1 MTTHKRFGVKRLSD
15 AAHSAASASP
25 LPNTQCV
32 YVPCDGQPTCRSSV
46 SFEWQLQLAGR
57 QHRQVV
63 DVRADNAVLKGV
75 PLPESWRTAMVC
87 SSLDEIADRF
97 AVEQSAK
104 LGIDL
109 SCTILGQLTAPRE
122 AAYAS
127 GTIVALQASSGAITR
142 VILCEILHTE
152 MTADDTA
159 FLCGVAAK
167 RQLDGKKGA

>member
-1 MTTHKRFGVKRLSD
+1 MPIQKRFDHERLRGIAERATAR
-15 AAHSAASASP
+15 AA
-25 LPNTQCV
+25 LPNTQCT
-32 YVPCDGQPTCRSSV
+32 YMQQDGGV
-46 SFEWQLQLAGR
+46 SFNTPVAFEWQLQVAGR
-57 QHRQVV
+57 THRHVV
-63 DVRADNAVLKGV
+63 SVTADNSSKKGV
-75 PLPESWRTAMVC
+75 PLPESWRTALEC
-87 SSLDEIADRF
+87 TSLDEIADRF

-109 SCTILGQLTAPRE
+109 SCTILGQLTAPHE